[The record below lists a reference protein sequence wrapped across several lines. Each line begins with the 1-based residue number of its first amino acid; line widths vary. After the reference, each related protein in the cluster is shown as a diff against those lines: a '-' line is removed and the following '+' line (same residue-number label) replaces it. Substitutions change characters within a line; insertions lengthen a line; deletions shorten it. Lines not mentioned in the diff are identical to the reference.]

1 MFARL
6 RGRFGRVDFDG
17 EESRVKQ
24 TKPKSNDGHRTWSCG
39 MWKACRQTSSPET
52 VLNKVQGNEEEERL
66 IRELELTTKE
76 RNELNDRLLYVTDVS
91 MNKSPYF
98 RPNPFYEKLKI
109 KEKEVMSLLHNLEIK
124 NTEHCQKFQE
134 LKKEINFYR
143 HGLLL
148 VLGSQKQC
156 ILPWIG
162 RLLFV
167 QQQQQQQQ
175 QPCMCLEMYSVKSLW
190 VSGSW
195 WSLWDLAVGMGERGF
210 RILLCRVCFQQP
222 AEPAPDGP
230 GMHEEEVG
238 HIEAG
243 EQGGTAVLV

>member
-6 RGRFGRVDFDG
+6 HRRFGRVDVDG

-143 HGLLL
+143 NLQ
-148 VLGSQKQC
+148 S
-156 ILPWIG
+156 
-162 RLLFV
+162 RLLMDQACMKKKLVTLKQESKEV
-167 QQQQQQQQ
+167 QRYLFELNPNDEDEQEKTSILQTQQN
-175 QPCMCLEMYSVKSLW
+175 LVSEMQ
-190 VSGSW
+190 
-195 WSLWDLAVGMGERGF
+195 ERWN
-210 RILLCRVCFQQP
+210 RTHPRK
-222 AEPAPDGP
+222 
-230 GMHEEEVG
+230 
-238 HIEAG
+238 
-243 EQGGTAVLV
+243 TAT